1 MMKPKK
7 SCLKCPV
14 CDTELYVVE
23 QMNLYKCDQNHAFD
37 RAKEGYVN
45 LLLSHKK
52 KSKNPGDSQEMV
64 VSRQSF
70 LAKGFYEPI
79 SDEIN
84 KTVKAYFKSVA
95 KTPETFLDLG
105 CGEGYYLKR
114 LIQSL
119 EHAQTAY
126 YGLDISKSAVKLASK
141 NHKEAHWIVANSFF
155 TPFSDHS
162 LSGILSVFSPIDM
175 SECKRMLKEDGV
187 LIRVFPE
194 TNHLMQLKEVIYPEI
209 KVKEY
214 EQYLNDLEGLEVVSV
229 KNVAYDI
236 TLKNEDLVQLLL
248 MTPHFWRVKEE
259 NKIALLKMDTI
270 VVTVSVSIGVY
281 QQSKGRL

>member
-1 MMKPKK
+1 MKQKK

-14 CDTELYVVE
+14 CDSELYPVE
-23 QMNLYKCDQNHAFD
+23 AMKLYKCHHNHCFD
-37 RAKEGYVN
+37 MAKEDYVN
-45 LLLSHKK
+45 LLLSHEK

-64 VSRQSF
+64 TSRQSF
-70 LAKGFYEPI
+70 LSKGFYEPI

-84 KTVKAYFKSVA
+84 ATVKAYFERVNKC
-95 KTPETFLDLG
+95 PETFLDLG

-114 LIQSL
+114 LIESL
-119 EHAQTAY
+119 DYAETKY
-126 YGLDISKSAVKLASK
+126 YGLDISKSAVKLASRH
-141 NHKEAHWIVANSFF
+141 HKAAQWLVANSFF
-155 TPFSDHS
+155 TPFMTQS

-175 SECKRMLKEDGV
+175 GECKRMLDKEGV

-214 EQYLNDLEGLEVVSV
+214 EQYLNDLEGLEIISV

-259 NKIALLKMDTI
+259 NKEALLKMDTI
-270 VVTVSVSIGVY
+270 LVTVSVSVGVY
-281 QQSKGRL
+281 QQPRRHFF

>member
-1 MMKPKK
+1 MNQNK

-14 CDTELYVVE
+14 CDSELYAIE
-23 QMNLYKCDQNHAFD
+23 QMRLYKCDQNHSFD
-37 RAKEGYVN
+37 MAKEGYIN
-45 LLLSHKK
+45 LLLSHEK

-70 LAKGFYEPI
+70 LSKGFYEPI

-84 KTVKAYFKSVA
+84 KTVKAYFKRVNEC
-95 KTPETFLDLG
+95 PETFLDLG

-119 EHAQTAY
+119 DHAATEY
-126 YGLDISKSAVKLASK
+126 YGLDISKSAVKLASRH
-141 NHKEAHWIVANSFF
+141 HKEAHWIVANSFF
-155 TPFSDHS
+155 TPFMTQS

-175 SECKRMLKEDGV
+175 SECKRMLKKEGV

-214 EQYLNDLEGLEVVSV
+214 EQYLNDLEGLEVISV
-229 KNVAYDI
+229 KNVTYDM
-236 TLKNEDLVQLLL
+236 TLKNENLVELLL

-259 NKIALLKMDTI
+259 NKKALLKMDTI